1 VPQVNTISV
10 KWSKGLQFNVHD
22 EHGHTMIIDAN
33 KQVGGFDE
41 GFHPAELL
49 LVSLAGCMSMDI
61 VSIVQK
67 KGGQITSFETTIQGQ
82 RAEKHP
88 KRFEKITLT
97 FVCKGDYKRSDLL
110 RAFEL
115 SRDKYCGVSATLRN
129 APDIEFKI

>member
-1 VPQVNTISV
+1 MGQTNTI
-10 KWSKGLQFNVHD
+10 KLIQTKGLQFTAHD
-22 EHGHTMIIDAN
+22 EYGHTMVLDADTT
-33 KQVGGFDE
+33 VGGFDQ

-67 KGGQITSFETTIQGQ
+67 KGGQISSFETKIQGQ

-88 KRFEKITLT
+88 KRYEKIIVT
-97 FVCKGDYKRSDLL
+97 FVCNGKYKREDLL

-115 SRDKYCGVSATLRN
+115 SRDKYCGISATLRDS
-129 APDIEFKI
+129 PDIEFTI

>member
-1 VPQVNTISV
+1 
-10 KWSKGLQFNVHD
+10 
-22 EHGHTMIIDAN
+22 MIIDADT
-33 KQVGGFDE
+33 KVGGYNQ

-67 KGGQITSFETTIQGQ
+67 KGGQINSFETTIQGQ

-88 KRFEKITLT
+88 KRFEKITII
-97 FVCKGDYKRSDLL
+97 FVCKGKYKRADLL

-129 APDIEFKI
+129 TPDIEFKI